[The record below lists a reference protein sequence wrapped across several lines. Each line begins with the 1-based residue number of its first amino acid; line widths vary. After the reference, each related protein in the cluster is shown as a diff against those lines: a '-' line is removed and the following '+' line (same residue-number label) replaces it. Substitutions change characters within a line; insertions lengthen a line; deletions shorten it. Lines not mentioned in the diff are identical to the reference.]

1 MQPVGIHHV
10 AICMPDI
17 EAGLDFYCRIL
28 GFTVVETR
36 PPNLGDGVWLQGGGG
51 QVHLMKIDLDI
62 PKLQH
67 FAIEVEDLEAAVAD
81 IRAAGGEVRT
91 LDGPIGSGRQGFM
104 HDPAGNFIELN
115 QPDVIPAS
123 S

>member
-17 EAGLDFYCRIL
+17 EAGIDFYCRVL
-28 GFTVVETR
+28 GFTIAAR

-51 QVHLMKIDLDI
+51 QVHLMKVAHDI

-67 FAIEVEDLEAAVAD
+67 YAIQVEDLEAAVAD

-91 LDGPIGSGRQGFM
+91 LDGPIGSGRQAFM

-115 QPDVIPAS
+115 QPDVPAAS
-123 S
+123 V